1 MERIAQFYQQ
11 LTGKAPQRIVPLAG
25 AGSNRQYFRV
35 FGGEEL
41 STLAPHPLPLNS
53 LIAVIG
59 TNQEEN
65 EAFIDLA
72 KRFKE
77 ADLSVPAL
85 LAVSD
90 DRMIYLQEDCGDVS
104 LYAFM
109 TQHRQADG
117 SFDAEALA
125 ALKATIREL
134 PRFQLLPLTSHLTPH
149 TSQPFFSHC
158 YPQQSMDRTSIM
170 FDLNYFKYC
179 FLKLKGVEF
188 NEFKLQ
194 QDFERLADDLLEDQ
208 EDTFLYRDFQSRNV
222 MLKDGKPYFI
232 DFQGGRKGPIYY
244 DVASFLWQS
253 SANFSDEVRNLL
265 IDEYLDALKSH
276 TSQFSIF
283 NFQFSIFTLRL
294 HLFVLFR
301 ILQVLGAYGY
311 RGLWEKKKYFITSIP
326 HAIKNLQQELA
337 LGTCDSYPYLKD
349 VAQSLIDLNA
359 DEEKSR
365 AEDAAKK
372 AKVEAYLQNDK
383 TYIPHGSLPIE
394 GEMSVGQRGSSLVIR
409 VFSFSFKKGIPEDET
424 GNGGG
429 YVFDCRSTHNPGRYD
444 EYKPLTGLDQP
455 VIDFLESDGEILTFL
470 DSVYHLVDFH
480 VARFKERGFTNMQI
494 SFGCTGGRHRSVYCA
509 QHVAEHIH
517 EKFGVEVHLC
527 HREQNITQTLNSN
540 P

>member
-1 MERIAQFYQQ
+1 MERIAQIYQQ
-11 LTGKAPQRIVPLAG
+11 LTGKAPQCIVPLAG

-35 FGGEEL
+35 YGSDEL
-41 STLAPHPLPLNS
+41 STLNFQLSTFNFQLSTVNS

-77 ADLSVPAL
+77 GNLPVPAV

-90 DRMIYLQEDCGDVS
+90 DKMVYLQEDCGDVS
-104 LYAFM
+104 LYAFIAK
-109 TQHRQADG
+109 HRQADG
-117 SFDAEALA
+117 TLDAEALA

-134 PRFQLLPLTSHLTPH
+134 PRFQLLPFVQLSTGN
-149 TSQPFFSHC
+149 SQQSTFFSHC

-194 QDFERLADDLLEDQ
+194 QDFERLTDDLLQDQ

-232 DFQGGRKGPIYY
+232 DFQGGRRGPIYY

-265 IDEYLDALKSH
+265 IDEYLDALNAQLS
-276 TSQFSIF
+276 TF
-283 NFQFSIFTLRL
+283 NFQLSTFKSRL

-311 RGLWEKKKYFITSIP
+311 RGLWEKKKYFINSIP
-326 HAIKNLQQELA
+326 HAIKNLQQELS
-337 LGTCDSYPYLKD
+337 LGICNAYPYLKEIC
-349 VAQSLIDLNA
+349 QTLISLNVE
-359 DEEKSR
+359 EEKNR
-365 AEDAAKK
+365 VEEAAKRD
-372 AKVEAYLQNDK
+372 KVTSYLQQDN
-383 TYIPHGSLPIE
+383 TYLNKESKVP
-394 GEMSVGQRGSSLVIR
+394 LVVR
-409 VFSFSFKKGIPEDET
+409 VFSFSFKKDIPEDES

-444 EYKPLTGLDQP
+444 EYKPLTGLDKP
-455 VIDFLESDGEILTFL
+455 VIDFLEADGEILTFL
-470 DSVYHLVDFH
+470 DSVYRLVDFH

-527 HREQNITQTLNSN
+527 HREQNITSHLSPHTSHL
-540 P
+540 

>member
-1 MERIAQFYQQ
+1 MDRISQLYQQ
-11 LTGKAPQRIVPLAG
+11 LTGKTPQRIVPLAG

-35 FGGEEL
+35 FGGDEL
-41 STLAPHPLPLNS
+41 STLASCPLLLTS

-72 KRFKE
+72 KRFKD
-77 ADLSVPAL
+77 ADLPVPAL

-90 DRMIYLQEDCGDVS
+90 DRMVYLQEDCGDVS

-109 TQHRQADG
+109 NQHRQADG
-117 SFDAEALA
+117 TFDDEALT

-134 PRFQLLPLTSHLTPH
+134 PRFQLLPL
-149 TSQPFFSHC
+149 SQHSTLNTQHSTFFSHC
-158 YPQQSMDRTSIM
+158 FPQQAMDRTSIM

-179 FLKLKGVEF
+179 FLKLKGIEF

-265 IDEYLDALKSH
+265 IDEYLDALRSQLSTFDFRLSTFKS
-276 TSQFSIF
+276 
-283 NFQFSIFTLRL
+283 RL
-294 HLFVLFR
+294 NLFVLFR

-311 RGLWEKKKYFITSIP
+311 RGLWEKKKYFINSIP
-326 HAIKNLQQELA
+326 HAIKNLQQELS
-337 LGTCDSYPYLKD
+337 LGICNAYPYLKEIC
-349 VAQSLIDLNA
+349 QTLISLNVE
-359 DEEKSR
+359 EEKNR
-365 AEDAAKK
+365 VEEAAKRD
-372 AKVEAYLQNDK
+372 KVTSYLQQDN
-383 TYIPHGSLPIE
+383 TYLNKESKVP
-394 GEMSVGQRGSSLVIR
+394 LVVR
-409 VFSFSFKKGIPEDET
+409 VFSFSFKKGLPEDKS

-444 EYKPLTGLDQP
+444 EYKPLTGLDKP
-455 VIDFLESDGEILTFL
+455 VIDFLEADGEILTFL
-470 DSVYHLVDFH
+470 DSVYRLVDFH

-527 HREQNITQTLNSN
+527 HREQNITSHLSPHTSHL
-540 P
+540 